1 MLKNKIEQIFSSQFN
16 KIVYSIVILSIVGIF
31 TSLIAGF
38 MSVNKP
44 TLTIDFF
51 LKVVLQTIM
60 WISIGYSLF
69 YLMITLNS
77 WLEHSIVFGV
87 DLRDARRK
95 MKIANIETKTGNFV
109 ANGKIIVCLCA
120 VVSFFLI
127 YLFMVLELFFVVG
140 LAAVVLFWVNMRVTQ
155 PPAIL
160 FLSSSKS
167 FFVMFNHNDFQKFVR
182 PLRTISLLEYGASK
196 TLENRI
202 ISKIYSELKL
212 DLYRTE
218 FDDDWKDTL
227 DVLLEMTKIVI
238 IDTDAV
244 TPDLLY
250 EGKQIVKNKIIFKC
264 IFLKNEYGNCPL
276 LERLKDENV
285 TVGNDACILS
295 FKESFEVVHNVFYEY
310 NIPTPDRSLKSIKRK
325 IRGNKVKNFKS
336 LTAEESNKHAISCL
350 RT

>member
-1 MLKNKIEQIFSSQFN
+1 M
-16 KIVYSIVILSIVGIF
+16 
-31 TSLIAGF
+31 
-38 MSVNKP
+38 
-44 TLTIDFF
+44 
-51 LKVVLQTIM
+51 
-60 WISIGYSLF
+60 
-69 YLMITLNS
+69 
-77 WLEHSIVFGV
+77 
-87 DLRDARRK
+87 
-95 MKIANIETKTGNFV
+95 
-109 ANGKIIVCLCA
+109 
-120 VVSFFLI
+120 
-127 YLFMVLELFFVVG
+127 
-140 LAAVVLFWVNMRVTQ
+140 
-155 PPAIL
+155 
-160 FLSSSKS
+160 
-167 FFVMFNHNDFQKFVR
+167 
-182 PLRTISLLEYGASK
+182 LEYGASQ

-276 LERLKDENV
+276 LERLKDKNV

-350 RT
+350 RTRKFEEAGKYFLKALNSTVEMNEAIWTNLSIVSINMGEFDEALYRVDKALEIKSNHPNALYTKGLALENKGDTNKALKYYHAFTENE